1 MPHAPVPPSATPPQL
16 GQLGIE
22 VEEARDYCVIQPPKA
37 GGIKPSV
44 AIDTYDDHRMAMC
57 FALVSCGGVPVVI
70 NDPGCTSKTFPDYF
84 EKLKSVTA

>member
-16 GQLGIE
+16 GKLGIE

-57 FALVSCGGVPVVI
+57 FALVSCGGVPCLSHATILVYK
-70 NDPGCTSKTFPDYF
+70 DTTPLTSP
-84 EKLKSVTA
+84 ERRPC